1 MQFYLATCF
10 FNLHTMSLSCLIFDD
25 DAAAIAEVSFLIGKY
40 ASNWSIVGIASTTEE
55 CRNLLKTNIADI
67 IFTDIHFGDEI
78 IFDALPELKS
88 VKGDLVFIT
97 ADNGFATQA
106 FQLSA
111 TSYILKP
118 INEHHF
124 IQALQKY
131 QTTNL
136 GNTITQTNEVL
147 FHNLNESHSSFK
159 KIAFNTNT
167 GYVIK
172 EVNDIIYAKANS
184 NYTEFY
190 FTDIEKILVSK
201 TLLEYEKML
210 ENYGFFRIH
219 QSYLVNLKYMSK
231 FDNDSLQMV
240 LENGEVLPVSNRR
253 KSNLLDILRGV
264 F

>member
-1 MQFYLATCF
+1 
-10 FNLHTMSLSCLIFDD
+10 MSLSCLIFDD
-25 DAAAIAEVSFLIGKY
+25 DAAAIAEVSFLVGKY
-40 ASNWSIVGIASTTEE
+40 ASNWEIIGIASTIDE
-55 CRNLLKTNIADI
+55 CKKFLKTNNADI
-67 IFTDIHFGDEI
+67 IFTDIHFGNEI
-78 IFDALPELKS
+78 IFDALPELKLA
-88 VKGDLVFIT
+88 KGDLVFIT
-97 ADNGFATQA
+97 GDNGYATQA

-124 IQALQKY
+124 IQAVQKY
-131 QTTNL
+131 QGINA
-136 GNTITQTNEVL
+136 GNTITQTNDVL
-147 FHNLNESHSSFK
+147 FHNLNESHSSVK
-159 KIAFNTNT
+159 KIAFHTNT

-190 FTDIEKILVSK
+190 FTDTEKTLVSK

-210 ENYGFFRIH
+210 ETYGFFRIH

-231 FDNDSLQMV
+231 FDNDSLEMV
-240 LENGEVLPVSNRR
+240 LENGEILPVSNRR
-253 KSNLLDILRGV
+253 KSNLLDILRGI

>member
-1 MQFYLATCF
+1 M
-10 FNLHTMSLSCLIFDD
+10 
-25 DAAAIAEVSFLIGKY
+25 SFLVGKY
-40 ASNWSIVGIASTTEE
+40 ASNWEIIGIASTIDE
-55 CRNLLKTNIADI
+55 CKKFLKTNNADI
-67 IFTDIHFGDEI
+67 IFTDIHFGNEI
-78 IFDALPELKS
+78 IFDALPELKLA
-88 VKGDLVFIT
+88 KGDLVFIT
-97 ADNGFATQA
+97 GDNGYATQA

-131 QTTNL
+131 QGINAS
-136 GNTITQTNEVL
+136 NTITQTNDVL
-147 FHNLNESHSSFK
+147 FHNLNESHSSVK
-159 KIAFNTNT
+159 KIAFHTNT

-190 FTDIEKILVSK
+190 FTDTEKTLVSK

-210 ENYGFFRIH
+210 ETYGFFRIH

-231 FDNDSLQMV
+231 FDNDSLEMV
-240 LENGEVLPVSNRR
+240 LENGEILPVSNRR
-253 KSNLLDILRGV
+253 KSNLLDILRGI